1 MTGFSQERTSVGS
14 TTNSSTRMRIL
25 MTLIKL
31 IEIEK
36 ISGSTKIK
44 IMKNFRRMILMVIEI
59 MQSMEMRQLS

>member
-1 MTGFSQERTSVGS
+1 
-14 TTNSSTRMRIL
+14 

-44 IMKNFRRMILMVIEI
+44 IMKNYRRMILMVIEI